1 MPDSFHAYLS
11 VPSAVISDG
20 ILTVPLWAVT
30 SMQLNETY
38 QLPAIGSTTARAVVA
53 VHDDTI
59 TLTGVLLGPERF
71 AWKLALEHLAETSRR
86 GSALGAFTSGRVG
99 GLVLV
104 TSMTI
109 RTDLQVKTLS
119 FTASAAKREVL
130 DVSIALAHM
139 PLPGSLAKLLDV
151 GSFGVSVLADWAA
164 G

>member
-1 MPDSFHAYLS
+1 MPSSFHAYLS

-20 ILTVPLWAVT
+20 IVAVPLWAVT
-30 SMQLNETY
+30 SMQLSQTY

-59 TLTGVLLGPERF
+59 TLTGALLGPERF
-71 AWKLALEHLAETSRR
+71 AWKLALEQLAETSRR

-99 GLVLV
+99 GLILV

-130 DVSIALAHM
+130 DVSIVLAHM

-151 GSFGVSVLADWAA
+151 GSLGVAALADWAA

>member
-1 MPDSFHAYLS
+1 MPSSFHAYLS

-20 ILTVPLWAVT
+20 IVAVPLWAVAT
-30 SMQLNETY
+30 MQLNETY
-38 QLPAIGSTTARAVVA
+38 KLPAIGSTTSRAVVA

-59 TLTGVLLGPERF
+59 SLTGALLGPERF
-71 AWKLALEHLAETSRR
+71 AWKLALEQLAETSRR
-86 GSALGAFTSGRVG
+86 GSALGALTSGRVG
-99 GLVLV
+99 GLILV

-109 RTDLQVKTLS
+109 RTDLQVQTLS
-119 FTASAAKREVL
+119 FTASAARREVL

-151 GSFGVSVLADWAA
+151 GSLGVAALADWAA